1 MKSKHSKFKRKA
13 TQDVPRKPLS
23 PERRGRFWVSVG
35 ELIEAARAGN
45 GGVR

>member
-1 MKSKHSKFKRKA
+1 MKAKHSKFKRKA
-13 TQDVPRKPLS
+13 TQDTPRKTLTPAQ
-23 PERRGRFWVSVG
+23 RGRFWVSVG